1 MIQVFGFKGKSPDW
15 RLGHVDKTKT
25 SVKKQGDTFMARHY
39 PGWPSATT
47 ARITCAFKRHSGKIT
62 GTVIKVTPVETPRQK
77 IPMSMLEALTIA
89 NSLEPGALRS
99 LHRRGIEDHI
109 ALRALE
115 VTGVIKTDK
124 R

>member
-1 MIQVFGFKGKSPDW
+1 
-15 RLGHVDKTKT
+15 
-25 SVKKQGDTFMARHY
+25 
-39 PGWPSATT
+39 
-47 ARITCAFKRHSGKIT
+47 
-62 GTVIKVTPVETPRQK
+62 
-77 IPMSMLEALTIA
+77 MLEALTIA